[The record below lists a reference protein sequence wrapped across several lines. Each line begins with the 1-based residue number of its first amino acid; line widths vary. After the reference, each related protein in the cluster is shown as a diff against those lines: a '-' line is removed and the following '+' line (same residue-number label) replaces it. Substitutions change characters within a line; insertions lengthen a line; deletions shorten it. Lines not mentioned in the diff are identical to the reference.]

1 MKKPANLLLMEK
13 EMSEGD
19 KNLKMKLLFAED
31 STVNKSNETLWAK
44 DGFFNEQRSE
54 LTLSK
59 ANFPENTLIY
69 INQARISTVK
79 AGEQA
84 IYMTNVILAQ
94 ILPYANVP
102 DNLEAYKLKEDE
114 VLLHC
119 PVYDKDTSKFKSIE
133 TRVALIVVRG
143 DENECFLSYGYD
155 PDKSKQ
161 LYSSFKQEIPNVF
174 SSTTFKKFNEFL
186 TSTDKGEYSTLFY
199 FLPSITDRKEKIN
212 QFKNNVQLF
221 PLTVEYNDFV
231 EFNKSKQQFF
241 PQHLE
246 STNFELRSL
255 ARETV
260 VNYMKHVTNISNS
273 NLKRNAKSL
282 VVTDKTLDSAAA
294 IGQESEFSARF
305 KRTYWLEDLEKQ
317 EREEIAKRHK
327 AIFG

>member
-1 MKKPANLLLMEK
+1 MKNPTNLLLMEK

-19 KNLKMKLLFAED
+19 KNLKMKMYFSEESSLKR
-31 STVNKSNETLWAK
+31 NNESLWPK

-54 LTLSK
+54 LNLSK
-59 ANFPENTLIY
+59 ANFPENTLVY
-69 INQARISTVK
+69 VNQARISTVK

-94 ILPYANVP
+94 ILPYANCP
-102 DNLEAYKLKEDE
+102 NLDTYKLKDDE
-114 VLLHC
+114 VLLMC
-119 PVYDKDTSKFKSIE
+119 PVYDKDTSTFKGIE
-133 TRVALIVVRG
+133 TRVALIIVRG

-161 LYSSFKQEIPNVF
+161 LYSSFKKEIPNVF
-174 SSTTFKKFNEFL
+174 TSTTFKKFNDFL

-212 QFKNNVQLF
+212 QFKNNVQLY
-221 PLTVEYNDFV
+221 PLTVPYDEFT
-231 EFNKSKQQFF
+231 EFNKGKEFF

-246 STNFELRSL
+246 STDFELRSV

-260 VNYMKHVTNISNS
+260 VNYMKHVTNFSNS

-282 VVTDKTLDSAAA
+282 AVTDKAVIDATGS
-294 IGQESEFSARF
+294 QESEFSAQF
-305 KRTYWLEDLEKQ
+305 KKNYW
-317 EREEIAKRHK
+317 
-327 AIFG
+327 

>member
-1 MKKPANLLLMEK
+1 MKNPSNLLLMEK

-19 KNLKMKLLFAED
+19 KNLKMKMYFSEESSLQK
-31 STVNKSNETLWAK
+31 NNECLWAK

-54 LTLSK
+54 LNLSK
-59 ANFPENTLIY
+59 ANFPENTLVY
-69 INQARISTVK
+69 VNQARISTVK

-94 ILPYANVP
+94 ILPYANNP
-102 DNLEAYKLKEDE
+102 DLDTYKLKDDE
-114 VLLHC
+114 VLLMC
-119 PVYDKDTSKFKSIE
+119 PVYDKDSSTFKGIE
-133 TRVALIVVRG
+133 TRVALIIVRG

-161 LYSSFKQEIPNVF
+161 LYSSFKKEIPNVF
-174 SSTTFKKFNEFL
+174 TSTTFKKFNDFL

-212 QFKNNVQLF
+212 QFKNNVQLY
-221 PLTVEYNDFV
+221 PLTVQYD
-231 EFNKSKQQFF
+231 EFNEFNDGKEFF

-246 STNFELRSL
+246 STDFEKRSV

-260 VNYMKHVTNISNS
+260 VKYMKHITNFSNN

-282 VVTDKTLDSAAA
+282 AITDKTIDPTGS
-294 IGQESEFSARF
+294 QESEFSARF
-305 KRTYWLEDLEKQ
+305 KKNYW
-317 EREEIAKRHK
+317 
-327 AIFG
+327 

>member
-19 KNLKMKLLFAED
+19 KNLKMKLLFSED
-31 STVNKSNETLWAK
+31 NTINKSNEVLWPK

-54 LTLSK
+54 LNLSK
-59 ANFPENTLIY
+59 ANFPENTLVY
-69 INQARISTVK
+69 VNQARISTVK

-94 ILPYANVP
+94 ILPYANIP
-102 DNLEAYKLKEDE
+102 DDIETYKLKEDE
-114 VLLHC
+114 VLLMC
-119 PVYDKDTSKFKSIE
+119 PVYDKNSSKFKGIE
-133 TRVALIVVRG
+133 TRVALIIVRG

-174 SSTTFKKFNEFL
+174 TSTTFKKFNEFL

-199 FLPSITDRKEKIN
+199 YLPSITDRKEKIN

-221 PLTVEYNDFV
+221 PLTVEYDEFTN
-231 EFNKSKQQFF
+231 FNKGKHQFF
-241 PQHLE
+241 PQNLE
-246 STNFELRSL
+246 STDLELRSV

-260 VNYMKHVTNISNS
+260 VNYMKQVTNFSNS

-282 VVTDKTLDSAAA
+282 VVTDKALDSVAA
-294 IGQESEFSARF
+294 QESDFSARF
-305 KRTYWLEDLEKQ
+305 KKTYWLDDLEKQ
-317 EREEIAKRHK
+317 ENEELLKKKK

>member
-13 EMSEGD
+13 EMREGD
-19 KNLKMKLLFAED
+19 KNLKMKLLFSED
-31 STVNKSNETLWAK
+31 STINKSNETLWPK

-54 LTLSK
+54 LNLSK
-59 ANFPENTLIY
+59 ANFPENTLVY

-94 ILPYANVP
+94 ILPYANAP
-102 DNLEAYKLKEDE
+102 AD
-114 VLLHC
+114 
-119 PVYDKDTSKFKSIE
+119 I
-133 TRVALIVVRG
+133 IIIVRG

-155 PDKSKQ
+155 LEKSKQ
-161 LYSSFKQEIPNVF
+161 LYSSFKKEMPNVF
-174 SSTTFKKFNEFL
+174 TSTSFKKFNDFL

-212 QFKNNVQLF
+212 QFKNNVQLY
-221 PLTVEYNDFV
+221 PLTVQFDEFS
-231 EFNKSKQQFF
+231 EFNNGKQFF

-246 STNFELRSL
+246 STDPELRSI

-273 NLKRNAKSL
+273 NLKRNAI
-282 VVTDKTLDSAAA
+282 TLT
-294 IGQESEFSARF
+294 INR
-305 KRTYWLEDLEKQ
+305 
-317 EREEIAKRHK
+317 
-327 AIFG
+327 